1 MTDISILDVVMML
14 AAFIFCFV
22 NIYFIFI
29 ILYFLMTYVIS
40 EKVFQISQR
49 SNIAKIANIVAVI
62 FSAAISLNFSLTVL
76 SEVNQSNDSIK
87 VEVKQTNQS
96 EKEQPKNE

>member
-1 MTDISILDVVMML
+1 MIDISILDVIMML

-49 SNIAKIANIVAVI
+49 SNITKIANIVAVI
-62 FSAAISLNFSLTVL
+62 FSAAISLNFSLMIL
-76 SEVNQSNDSIK
+76 SEVNQPNDSIK
-87 VEVKQTNQS
+87 VEAKQNQP
-96 EKEQPKNE
+96 EQEQPKNE